1 MVLCATLLV
10 RRGAGVAM
18 RTVASQ
24 AKRKNAPAQAQ
35 GVFETLNREARPTVR
50 LLDLTE
56 GAPVP
61 YATCTDLQTRLV
73 DECID
78 GARDALVL
86 VEHPHVYTLGAGRR
100 ARARVVRRRGAGRA
114 RAAPGR
120 ARRRRDVPRAG
131 QLVAYPILNLHNYKR
146 DSHGTCGRRGSC
158 GQRATRSARRARAAR
173 RSTRACGSRATSR
186 GGRRRHAQVGDVPRH
201 LAELR
206 RRDGPVSGHRALRP
220 RSRDRA
226 RGQPRPA
233 PRPRRRPARRARAVV
248 EAPPRSECD
257 LQRGNCR
264 RRGYGHSNRF
274 YAIGN
279 DRVRPREC
287 TPERSLR

>member
-1 MVLCATLLV
+1 MLRMVLCATLLV

-86 VEHPHVYTLGAGRR
+86 VEHPHVYTLG
-100 ARARVVRRRGAGRA
+100 RGATHEHVLFDA
-114 RAAPGR
+114 EAPGAPELHR
-120 ARRRRDVPRAG
+120 AERGGDVTYHGPG

-146 DSHGTCGRRGSC
+146 DSHWYL
-158 GQRATRSARRARAAR
+158 RALEEVVV
-173 RSTRACGSRATSR
+173 RACDKVGASGAGRAPKHTGVWLAGHKVAAAGVAMRKWVTYHGISLNYAVEMERYQAIVPCGLDPVIEPVGSL
-186 GGRRRHAQVGDVPRH
+186 DRH
-201 LAELR
+201 LGRAVDLRGELV
-206 RRDGPVSGHRALRP
+206 P
-220 RSRDRA
+220 
-226 RGQPRPA
+226 
-233 PRPRRRPARRARAVV
+233 AVV
-248 EAPPRSECD
+248 EAFADVFECD
-257 LQRGNCR
+257 LQR
-264 RRGYGHSNRF
+264 
-274 YAIGN
+274 
-279 DRVRPREC
+279 REP
-287 TPERSLR
+287 PEGVL